1 MELNAFHQNS
11 VECAQDDSI
20 STVKY
25 QEEEVDNEKSESS
38 SHILPQIITRGI
50 TIQIMRR
57 ITPSS

>member
-1 MELNAFHQNS
+1 MELHAFHQNS

-25 QEEEVDNEKSESS
+25 QEEEVDKEESL